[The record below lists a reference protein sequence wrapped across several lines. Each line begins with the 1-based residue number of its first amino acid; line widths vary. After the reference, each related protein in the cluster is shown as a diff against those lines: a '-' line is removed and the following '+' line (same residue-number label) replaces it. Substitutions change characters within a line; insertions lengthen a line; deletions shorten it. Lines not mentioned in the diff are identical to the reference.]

1 MIDLPKLRHA
11 VAVAREGSFSAAAE
25 FVHISQ
31 PALSRSIQMLEA
43 RYGVV
48 LFERGRSGARL
59 TLQGAEFIEVAED
72 LLRRAA
78 SVDEQLQLVGH
89 GRSAE
94 VSFGIGSASAASFL
108 PDILAAVIKHDVRL
122 RIRIS
127 ANGALELLL
136 RHGEI
141 DFFVGGMH
149 RGESLNASA
158 HGFVVRE
165 LPGIHVGLLV
175 RQGHPLLAEEPTSAA
190 LSRFPVLAGA
200 FVRDAL
206 SPLTLDRM
214 GLQVP
219 SIQLDDYGILASVAR
234 QSDHILISSEVL
246 PHVRPELGLTSLPVR
261 LTSEDLPRLALVTS
275 ARTALPAA
283 TQRVIGIVADQVSRL
298 AAICA
303 KT

>member
-1 MIDLPKLRHA
+1 MIDLPRLRHA

-43 RYGVV
+43 QYGLV
-48 LFERGRSGARL
+48 LFERGRAGARL

-78 SVDEQLQLVGH
+78 SVDEQLQLVGR

-94 VSFGIGSASAASFL
+94 VSFGIGSASAASLL
-108 PDILAAVIKHDVRL
+108 PDILATVVERDIRL
-122 RIRIS
+122 RIRIA

-141 DFFVGGMH
+141 DFFVGGMQQ
-149 RGESLNASA
+149 GESLNASA

-165 LPGIHVGLLV
+165 LPGVHVGLLV
-175 RQGHPLLAEEPTSAA
+175 RHGHPLLTEEPTSLA
-190 LSRFPVLAGA
+190 LSRYPVLADA

-214 GLQVP
+214 GLQIP
-219 SIQLDDYGILASVAR
+219 SIQLDDYGILASVAQ
-234 QSDHILISSEVL
+234 QSDHILIGSEIL
-246 PHVRPELGLTSLPVR
+246 PHVRPEFGLKLLPVR
-261 LTSEDLPRLALVTS
+261 LTSNELPKLALVTS
-275 ARTALPAA
+275 AKVTLSAA
-283 TQRVIGIVADQVSRL
+283 AQQIVRIVADQVSRS
-298 AAICA
+298 AAVCA
-303 KT
+303 RR

>member
-1 MIDLPKLRHA
+1 MIDLTKLRHA
-11 VAVAREGSFSAAAE
+11 IAVAREGSFSAAAE
-25 FVHISQ
+25 LVHISQ

-43 RYGVV
+43 RYGMV
-48 LFERGRSGARL
+48 LFERGRAGARL
-59 TLQGAEFIEVAED
+59 TLKGAEFIEIAEE
-72 LLRRAA
+72 LLRRASSA
-78 SVDEQLQLVGH
+78 DEQLQLVGR
-89 GRSAE
+89 GRPAE

-108 PDILAAVIKHDVRL
+108 PDILASVIGDSVRL
-122 RIRIS
+122 RIRIA

-149 RGESLNASA
+149 QGESLNASA

-175 RQGHPLLAEEPTSAA
+175 RHGHPLVGEEPTPAA

-234 QSDHILISSEVL
+234 RSDHLLISSEIL
-246 PHVRPELGLTSLPVR
+246 PLVRPELGLTLLPAR
-261 LTSEDLPRLALVTS
+261 LTTDEMPRLALVSS
-275 ARTALPAA
+275 ARGVLPAA
-283 TQRVIGIVADQVSRL
+283 AQRVAEIVANQVSRL
-298 AAICA
+298 AAMCA
-303 KT
+303 EQ